1 MSPLAGDPFRE
12 TWMTEDYVSDLK
24 KARDQLIKQRRSSVA
39 ALGDGYKLGDTE
51 HVLDNLIRYQ
61 RAIEAI
67 DRAIREEERAAEV
80 AAGVKRRSFIR
91 HEDDPYDDIDSL
103 GG

>member
-1 MSPLAGDPFRE
+1 MS
-12 TWMTEDYVSDLK
+12 EDYVSDLK
-24 KARDQLIKQRRSSVA
+24 KARDQLIKQRRSNVA
-39 ALGDGYKLGDTE
+39 ALAAGYKRGDTE
-51 HVLDNLIRYQ
+51 HQLDNLVRYQ

-67 DRAIREEERAAEV
+67 DRAIREEERVAEV
-80 AAGVKRRSFIR
+80 AAGVQRRSFIR

>member
-1 MSPLAGDPFRE
+1 MA
-12 TWMTEDYVSDLK
+12 EDYVSDLK
-24 KARDQLIKQRRSSVA
+24 KARDRLIKQRRSSVV
-39 ALGDGYKLGDTE
+39 ALGDGYKPGDTE
-51 HVLDNLIRYQ
+51 HLLDSLIRYQ

-67 DRAIREEERAAEV
+67 DRAIREEEHAAEL

>member
-1 MSPLAGDPFRE
+1 MA
-12 TWMTEDYVSDLK
+12 EDYVSDLK

-39 ALGDGYKLGDTE
+39 ALGDGYKPGDTE
-51 HVLDNLIRYQ
+51 RVLDNLIRYQ

-67 DRAIREEERAAEV
+67 DRAIREEEHAVEV
-80 AAGVKRRSFIR
+80 ASGVKRRSFIR
-91 HEDDPYDDIDSL
+91 HEDDPFDDIDSL

>member
-1 MSPLAGDPFRE
+1 MAADHVG
-12 TWMTEDYVSDLK
+12 DLK
-24 KARDQLIKQRRSSVA
+24 RIREELVKHRRTIA
-39 ALGDGYKLGDTE
+39 AGLAQAHGRGPSE
-51 HVLDNLIRYQ
+51 HLDALTRCQ
-61 RAIEAI
+61 GAIEAI

-80 AAGVKRRSFIR
+80 AAAASRRAFMR

>member
-1 MSPLAGDPFRE
+1 MADNHIGE
-12 TWMTEDYVSDLK
+12 LK
-24 KARDQLIKQRRSSVA
+24 KARDQLIKQRRSSIS
-39 ALGDGYKLGDTE
+39 ALGDGYKHGDTE
-51 HVLDNLIRYQ
+51 QQLDNLIRYQ

-67 DRAIREEERAAEV
+67 DRAIREEEHAAEA
-80 AAGVKRRSFIR
+80 AAGVKRRASFIR

>member
-1 MSPLAGDPFRE
+1 MA
-12 TWMTEDYVSDLK
+12 EDYISDLK
-24 KARDQLIKQRRSSVA
+24 KARDLLIKQRRSSVA
-39 ALGDGYKLGDTE
+39 ALGDGYKPGDTE
-51 HVLDNLIRYQ
+51 HVLDSLIRCQ

-67 DRAIREEERAAEV
+67 DRAIREEEHAAEV

-91 HEDDPYDDIDSL
+91 HEDDPFDDIDSL

>member
-1 MSPLAGDPFRE
+1 LAV
-12 TWMTEDYVSDLK
+12 DYVLELK
-24 KARDQLIKQRRSSVA
+24 KARDELIRQRRSLVST
-39 ALGDGYKLGDTE
+39 LLDGGQSE
-51 HVLDNLIRYQ
+51 QQLDNLIRYQ

-67 DRAIREEERAAEV
+67 DRAVREEERAAEV
-80 AAGVKRRSFIR
+80 AAGIKRRTFIR

>member
-1 MSPLAGDPFRE
+1 MAI
-12 TWMTEDYVSDLK
+12 DYVLDLK
-24 KARDQLIKQRRSSVA
+24 KARDELIRQRRSIIS
-39 ALGDGYKLGDTE
+39 ALVEGYKSGHTE
-51 HVLDNLIRYQ
+51 HQLDNLIRYQ
-61 RAIEAI
+61 RAIETI
-67 DRAIREEERAAEV
+67 DRALREEERAAEV

>member
-1 MSPLAGDPFRE
+1 MA
-12 TWMTEDYVSDLK
+12 EDYISDLK

-39 ALGDGYKLGDTE
+39 ALGDGYKPGDTE
-51 HVLDNLIRYQ
+51 HVLDSLIRCQ

-67 DRAIREEERAAEV
+67 DRAIREEEHAAEV
-80 AAGVKRRSFIR
+80 AAGGKRRSFIR
-91 HEDDPYDDIDSL
+91 HEDDPFDDIDSL

>member
-1 MSPLAGDPFRE
+1 MAV
-12 TWMTEDYVSDLK
+12 DYVLELK
-24 KARDQLIKQRRSSVA
+24 KARDELIRQRRSLVST
-39 ALGDGYKLGDTE
+39 LLDGGQSE
-51 HVLDNLIRYQ
+51 QQLDNLIRYQ

-67 DRAIREEERAAEV
+67 DRAVREEERAAEV
-80 AAGVKRRSFIR
+80 AAGIKRRTFIR